1 MWYKIFLILCYSIS
15 FHLSFYYFGSYDVL
29 FDFKNISASLLGGT
43 IAAFLSTLGNRF
55 VSAFVKKTAEKAVK
69 KVVGGNKDSHL
80 EENN

>member
-1 MWYKIFLILCYSIS
+1 MWYKISLILCYSIL
-15 FHLSFYYFGSYDVL
+15 FHLGFYYFGHYDVL
-29 FDFKNISASLLGGT
+29 FDFKNISASLLEGT

-55 VSAFVKKTAEKAVK
+55 VSAFVKKAAEKAAK